1 MRYFLLFLLFSLS
14 SVLFSQSK
22 STISGYINDS
32 KDGEAMIGVK
42 VVIPSINQG
51 TVTNTYGF
59 YSLTV
64 PKGNYIVEYRSGIYP
79 TESKNIDLTKDVKL
93 NLDLGENIKNLEEV
107 VISAKKGENTNS
119 TKMGQIELE
128 MDKIKTL
135 PAFMGE
141 VDVIKTIQLLPGV
154 SSVS

>member
-1 MRYFLLFLLFSLS
+1 MRYFLLFLLLLTNNI
-14 SVLFSQSK
+14 LFSQSK
-22 STISGYINDS
+22 ATVSGYINDS

-64 PKGNYIVEYRSGIYP
+64 PRGSYTIEYRSGIYP
-79 TESKNIDLTKDVKL
+79 TESKVIDLTKDVKL
-93 NLDLGENIKNLEEV
+93 NLDLGENIKNLDEI

-128 MDKIKTL
+128 MDKIKT
-135 PAFMGE
+135 
-141 VDVIKTIQLLPGV
+141 
-154 SSVS
+154 